1 MKSAVFYG
9 NKDMR
14 IVDTTIPV
22 LKDHE
27 VLVQVKACGICG
39 TDVHIFHGDPGAAE
53 VTPPT
58 ILGHEFSGVI
68 VEVGNAVTRWKKEDR
83 VCVDPNHP
91 CGECD
96 PCRSGV
102 VHFCE
107 HMIGYGTTMNGGFA
121 QYCAVHESQLYQ
133 LADHVSFEQGAM
145 SEPVACC
152 VHGIDLCELHA
163 GSHVVVIGGGMIGL
177 LMIQLARLSGAA
189 AVVCLEPIKEKRDV
203 AKKLGADLTIDP
215 LTEDVDAK
223 LRPFGHIDCVIECVG
238 RTSTI
243 EQAIHIAGYQAIV
256 MMFGLTGPKDEVA
269 IKPFEIF
276 QKELILKSSYIN
288 PCTQQRAVDLISSGR
303 LDVSSMIYDVCGLE
317 ELPKILSDA
326 SLRSKGKFI
335 ISPER

>member
-9 NKDMR
+9 NRDIR
-14 IVDTTIPV
+14 IEDTQRPV
-22 LKDHE
+22 LNDHE

-39 TDVHIFHGDPGAAE
+39 TDVHIFQGDPGAAP
-53 VTPPT
+53 VTPPA

-68 VEVGNAVTRWKKEDR
+68 VEVGKEVTRWKKDDR

-91 CGECD
+91 CGECG
-96 PCRSGV
+96 PCRSGN

-107 HMIGYGTTMNGGFA
+107 RMIGYGTTMNGGFA
-121 QYCAVHESQLYQ
+121 EYCAVHESQLY
-133 LADHVSFEQGAM
+133 LLDDHVSFEQGAM

-152 VHGIDLCELHA
+152 VHGIDLCKLHT
-163 GSHVVVIGGGMIGL
+163 GNKVVVIGGGMIGQ

-189 AVVCLEPIKEKRDV
+189 TVVCLEPVKEKREV
-203 AKKLGADLTIDP
+203 AIKLGADISIDP
-215 LTEDVDAK
+215 ISEDVDAL
-223 LRPFGHIDCVIECVG
+223 LRTIGHIDCVIECVG

-243 EQAIHIAGYQAIV
+243 EQAIHIAGHQAVV
-256 MMFGLTGPKDEVA
+256 MMFGLTGPKDEIAVC
-269 IKPFEIF
+269 PFEIF
-276 QKELILKSSYIN
+276 QKELVLTSSYIN

-303 LDVSSMIYDVCGLE
+303 LDVSSMVYDVCGLE

-335 ISPER
+335 ITPEK